1 MGTFGKLHLIWKILA
16 RLGNIG
22 TDGDLIHVCADF
34 LIGFERLFKVDMEVV
49 KLERNVIE
57 SQNLYTEV
65 LSQNVSKL
73 VVVKEGN

>member
-1 MGTFGKLHLIWKILA
+1 
-16 RLGNIG
+16 
-22 TDGDLIHVCADF
+22 
-34 LIGFERLFKVDMEVV
+34 MEVV

-57 SQNLYTEV
+57 FQILYTEV